1 MGPLKSAQF
10 HSSSQSRLLRAVWDG
25 FWRYLSIEIPQLL
38 WTTRYQ
44 VWSRPFPLMLIQ
56 NFCSL
61 WFIPA
66 ASCPVTGHHWE
77 ECGSVFFPSSFQIFI
92 DIDKVLPRA
101 FSSPGQ
107 PVSSLSAF
115 PHRRMLKFL
124 HYLSGGSFL
133 DSLQSVWYWDLN

>member
-77 ECGSVFFPSSFQIFI
+77 EPDSIPFPPSHQIFTHI
-92 DIDKVLPRA
+92 IKVPSKNSICL
-101 FSSPGQ
+101 FK
-107 PVSSLSAF
+107 LSRNYF
-115 PHRRMLKFL
+115 IWNFL
-124 HYLSGGSFL
+124 YGNIYIYIYIFIY
-133 DSLQSVWYWDLN
+133 V